1 LLNLANV
8 AAIQME
14 PIASTMPAG
23 TKYNFTLAVQQQLG
37 QRNLLEVSYVGSQGR
52 HLTRYIQLNYP
63 NYEIVNGQKWYPA
76 RGTTAANC
84 FGPNPATACNTLN
97 ITRRNPNW
105 DRVREKTNDSNSIT
119 TACK

>member
-1 LLNLANV
+1 PTFPNAAPLLNLSNV

-14 PIASTMPAG
+14 PIASTMAAG

-76 RGTTAANC
+76 RGTTDAAGC
-84 FGPNPATACNTLN
+84 GPTQQPSG
-97 ITRRNPNW
+97 RQ
-105 DRVREKTNDSNSIT
+105 
-119 TACK
+119 